1 MTFDQET
8 ESNSDHNN
16 LPALISTASND
27 QPGGLMPN
35 DQFPDYAASGLQ
47 PFSDLPII
55 FPTETKP
62 VNGYDA
68 ALNAAALTVS
78 TLGVICLLPGYLGKA
93 ENDFIWVEI
102 NGVRGP
108 THTVTQEEIDLDQ
121 IIVLFMDPGRFID
134 QTSNTVQAFVQRL
147 SGTIDKTK
155 LFNFLAD
162 REPPVGRDPIVST
175 PYNDNMSPVR
185 FTNPQIED
193 FGVITD
199 TDIGSGVSIQI
210 ANYPLNRAEP
220 HVHYRKEDDVIHLS
234 IGGVIIKHTVTS
246 FEASG
251 NNPITI
257 TAYFGTWNQLPNGT
271 HLVEWFV
278 VDKAGNPSPGF
289 SPPRLIELRA
299 GSGVEPLLPMVF
311 VTESDYDPESDQD
324 FINVPDL
331 NGDATIELSIRGL
344 GYSVNDQVILTV
356 RGLADNV
363 PTAITLDYDVLNPNL
378 QRALIP
384 LPRSFLLPLAS
395 GRILITYKRVRS
407 GVPDRHSL
415 GSLYNI
421 FGDPISQRL
430 PPPEVQGLVNGALPE
445 DTNPVHIVVPHY
457 LGQNSNDRVDLIV
470 VGFPANGRPTYASY
484 TEMAGIGD
492 VQFFL
497 DNDFF
502 GALSGG
508 HFEVHYLIN
517 RGVPRPASETATV
530 SVGQAQDAL
539 PAPTTLQAVPP
550 DFRFNPLVHKANLNV
565 RVQPHPLIVAGTQ
578 LRLIF
583 VGSAAGGSFTSAWFT
598 VDENWEDTE
607 IPFTVSRNIVLNNE
621 GGSAHLYYELK
632 LATPGPNKFSL
643 ELPIKIGMP
652 RELSLPSILPTTP
665 ISSTRVELNP
675 THVIAPQ
682 PRTIEI
688 RVVSDKFPRDADIKV
703 NIKGKPGIGNPN
715 IPARPAAPEPGENYT
730 RFQLLSDFVA
740 AYLDGEFTVSYQL
753 IESSG
758 TTISGDLTVEVLAL
772 PSSLL
777 DLVSIPEASGG
788 VINTAGSNN
797 VQINK
802 WPFCRAGQALWIYL
816 TGTLDLLL
824 RPGREVTPDEFSAG
838 KTLDQIPPTYLD
850 HLKHGDVVTVK
861 AYASLDGTG
870 EINSAVSF
878 KEVSYAVSALNL
890 RFVNTPY
897 SVGPDGTLN
906 NVELI
911 LGSDS
916 RNPSAVV
923 VTIPTTFS
931 YADGSTGSKAFL
943 TDENGALAIPGI
955 RAPNAAGSYIF
966 SATSG
971 AHSATAEVTVK
982 SLLPAGSIINLRR
995 GPSWLAFLPNNLYF
1009 YASLSAVG
1017 AIVKIDSSSGEVLKE
1032 IDMGTTV
1039 RAIHCSTDGK
1049 KLYIPAGNSIIVV
1062 DTTDDKI
1069 TNRIPVNGISASHTL
1084 DLSPDG
1090 KYIFTMSH
1098 QYILNS
1104 ANVLRISTASETFDR
1119 AYRMGNVYTSNA
1131 LCSADSTSFYT
1142 MDYQTYGYVYRYN
1155 IESGASTRIYTTGSS
1170 SNNMILSPD
1179 RSILYINNWAAST
1192 HSTIIALPNLQAKS
1206 LSINIDFAYCM
1217 SGNRQNT
1224 RLISANN
1231 TTRLLMDTAS
1241 GAITRRFTIAGRG
1254 LSIFSPDDQTIYH
1267 CEENESRISITA
1279 AP

>member
-1 MTFDQET
+1 MIMTFDQDT
-8 ESNSDHNN
+8 ESNSDHNH

-27 QPGGLMPN
+27 QPGGLLPN
-35 DQFPDYAASGLQ
+35 EEFPDCAASGLQ

-68 ALNAAALTVS
+68 AFNAAALTVN

-121 IIVLFMDPGRFID
+121 IIVLFMDAGRFID
-134 QTSNTVQAFVQRL
+134 QASNTVQAFVQRL
-147 SGTIDKTK
+147 SGTIDETK

-175 PYNDNMSPVR
+175 PYNDNMSPAR

-199 TDIGSGVSIQI
+199 ADIGSGVSIQI

-251 NNPITI
+251 NNPLTI

-289 SPPRLIELRA
+289 SPPRLIELRV

-331 NGDATIELSIRGL
+331 SGDATIELSIRGL
-344 GYSVNDQVILTV
+344 GYSVNDQVTLTV
-356 RGLADNV
+356 RGLSVDNV
-363 PTAITLDYDVLNPNL
+363 STEITLDYNVLNPNL

-384 LPRSFLLPLAS
+384 LPLSFLLPLAG
-395 GRILITYKRVRS
+395 GRILITYKRVRP
-407 GVPDRHSL
+407 GVPDRHSQ

-421 FGDPISQRL
+421 FGDPTSQRL
-430 PPPEVQGLVNGALPE
+430 PPPEVQGLVNGTLPE

-457 LGQNSNDRVDLIV
+457 LGQNANDRVDLIV

-492 VQFFL
+492 VQFLL

-502 GALSGG
+502 GALNGG

-517 RGVPRPASETATV
+517 RGVPRPASEMATV
-530 SVGQAQDAL
+530 SVGEAQNAL

-583 VGSAAGGSFTSAWFT
+583 IGSAAGGSFTSPWFP
-598 VDENWEDTE
+598 VDENWEGAE
-607 IPFTVSRNIVLNNE
+607 IPFTVARNIVLNNE

-652 RELSLPSILPTTP
+652 RELLLPSMLPTTP

-675 THVIAPQ
+675 IHVIAPQ

-688 RVVSDKFPRDADIKV
+688 RVVSDNFPRDADIKV
-703 NIKGKPGIGNPN
+703 NIKGKLGIGNPN
-715 IPARPAAPEPGENYT
+715 IPARPAVPEPGENYT
-730 RFQLLSDFVA
+730 RFELLSDFVA
-740 AYLDGEFTVSYQL
+740 AYLDGEFTLSYQL

-777 DLVSIPEASGG
+777 DLVSIPEASAGA
-788 VINTAGSNN
+788 INTAVANN
-797 VQINK
+797 VRIDK
-802 WPFCRAGQALWIYL
+802 WPFFRAGQAVWIQL
-816 TGTLDLLL
+816 HSTTNRDLRLAVGVTSAEFNAERTLDL
-824 RPGREVTPDEFSAG
+824 
-838 KTLDQIPPTYLD
+838 
-850 HLKHGDVVTVK
+850 
-861 AYASLDGTG
+861 
-870 EINSAVSF
+870 
-878 KEVSYAVSALNL
+878 
-890 RFVNTPY
+890 
-897 SVGPDGTLN
+897 
-906 NVELI
+906 
-911 LGSDS
+911 
-916 RNPSAVV
+916 
-923 VTIPTTFS
+923 
-931 YADGSTGSKAFL
+931 
-943 TDENGALAIPGI
+943 
-955 RAPNAAGSYIF
+955 
-966 SATSG
+966 
-971 AHSATAEVTVK
+971 
-982 SLLPAGSIINLRR
+982 
-995 GPSWLAFLPNNLYF
+995 
-1009 YASLSAVG
+1009 
-1017 AIVKIDSSSGEVLKE
+1017 
-1032 IDMGTTV
+1032 
-1039 RAIHCSTDGK
+1039 
-1049 KLYIPAGNSIIVV
+1049 IPASY
-1062 DTTDDKI
+1062 
-1069 TNRIPVNGISASHTL
+1069 L
-1084 DLSPDG
+1084 
-1090 KYIFTMSH
+1090 
-1098 QYILNS
+1098 
-1104 ANVLRISTASETFDR
+1104 
-1119 AYRMGNVYTSNA
+1119 
-1131 LCSADSTSFYT
+1131 
-1142 MDYQTYGYVYRYN
+1142 
-1155 IESGASTRIYTTGSS
+1155 
-1170 SNNMILSPD
+1170 
-1179 RSILYINNWAAST
+1179 
-1192 HSTIIALPNLQAKS
+1192 
-1206 LSINIDFAYCM
+1206 
-1217 SGNRQNT
+1217 
-1224 RLISANN
+1224 
-1231 TTRLLMDTAS
+1231 
-1241 GAITRRFTIAGRG
+1241 
-1254 LSIFSPDDQTIYH
+1254 
-1267 CEENESRISITA
+1267 
-1279 AP
+1279 